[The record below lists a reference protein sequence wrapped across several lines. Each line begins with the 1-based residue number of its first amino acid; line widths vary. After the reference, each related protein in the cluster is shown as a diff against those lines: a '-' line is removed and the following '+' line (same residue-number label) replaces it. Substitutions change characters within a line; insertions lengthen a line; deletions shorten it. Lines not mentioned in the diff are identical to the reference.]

1 MSLDTLTSQPLPIHA
16 RRHGD
21 VVQVRGNGREINL
34 PVAHLGGG
42 RLALRPASEGVP
54 THNETLAACETLSNH
69 ATEEVLVVL
78 DRALW
83 CAREAQLL
91 KSGCAQVLDGDT
103 LGVFPELLWQLPDLW
118 LPEPHTV
125 FPQVM
130 MPGPHGAHP
139 LRPAKPIGTLYHR
152 YIPWL
157 DQVFSLRALECEAD
171 LPLFHRWMNDTRI
184 AAFFDEAGTMAEH
197 QGYLA
202 RMADDPHMMPVFGC
216 LDGVPLFYFE
226 LYWARGNR
234 IGAHYEAGAWDRGWH
249 VLVGEEHAR
258 GADYITAW
266 LPSLMHYMFLAEPR
280 TQALVGEP
288 AASHHQQIR
297 NLTRSGFARVKDFD
311 FAHKR
316 ATLVRL
322 ERDYFFKSRLWAR
335 PNPEDPGRPLRLSCS
350 ALLTRGNTK

>member
-1 MSLDTLTSQPLPIHA
+1 MSLDTLTSQPMPIHA

-21 VVQVRGNGREINL
+21 VVQVRSNGREINL

-54 THNETLAACETLSNH
+54 THNETLAACEALSNH

-83 CAREAQLL
+83 CAHEAQLL
-91 KSGCAQVLDGDT
+91 KSGCAQ
-103 LGVFPELLWQLPDLW
+103 
-118 LPEPHTV
+118 
-125 FPQVM
+125 
-130 MPGPHGAHP
+130 
-139 LRPAKPIGTLYHR
+139 
-152 YIPWL
+152 
-157 DQVFSLRALECEAD
+157 
-171 LPLFHRWMNDTRI
+171 
-184 AAFFDEAGTMAEH
+184 
-197 QGYLA
+197 
-202 RMADDPHMMPVFGC
+202 
-216 LDGVPLFYFE
+216 
-226 LYWARGNR
+226 
-234 IGAHYEAGAWDRGWH
+234 

-335 PNPEDPGRPLRLSCS
+335 PDPEDPGRPLRLSCS

>member
-1 MSLDTLTSQPLPIHA
+1 MPIHA

-21 VVQVRGNGREINL
+21 VVQVRSNGREINL

-42 RLALRPASEGVP
+42 RLALRPASEGML
-54 THNETLAACETLSNH
+54 THNETLAACEALSNH

-83 CAREAQLL
+83 CAHEAQLL

-118 LPEPHTV
+118 LPEPQPV

-157 DQVFSLRALECEAD
+157 DQVFSLRALERDAD
-171 LPLFHRWMNDTRI
+171 LPLFHQWMNDTRI

-226 LYWARGNR
+226 LYWARENR
-234 IGAHYEAGAWDRGWH
+234 IGGVA
-249 VLVGEEHAR
+249 
-258 GADYITAW
+258 
-266 LPSLMHYMFLAEPR
+266 P
-280 TQALVGEP
+280 
-288 AASHHQQIR
+288 
-297 NLTRSGFARVKDFD
+297 
-311 FAHKR
+311 
-316 ATLVRL
+316 
-322 ERDYFFKSRLWAR
+322 
-335 PNPEDPGRPLRLSCS
+335 
-350 ALLTRGNTK
+350 